1 MPEKAKQE
9 MFGLMGGTVK
19 KANIGLIIWR
29 TLKHGLRLISF
40 KQTKTDGQMDIHFF
54 EG

>member
-1 MPEKAKQE
+1 MTAFDTAWGLLKAPFVDWEDMPEKAKQE

-29 TLKHGLRLISF
+29 T
-40 KQTKTDGQMDIHFF
+40 
-54 EG
+54 